1 MRKYTVIASILLS
14 FLSVLSGGHH
24 ESKAFPVVQQELF
37 QTPHYIPLLENPPQI
52 DVKAEMRSNLM
63 IEAQVRDNSYQAFSA
78 FLFINKVMSW
88 ATKWCRWTRPRSGP
102 QVFGTNSETF
112 DLEQRA

>member
-1 MRKYTVIASILLS
+1 MRKYTVIASLFLS

-24 ESKAFPVVQQELF
+24 ESKAFPVIKQEPF

-52 DVKAEMRSNLM
+52 DVKAEMKSNLM
-63 IEAQVRDNSYQAFSA
+63 IEAQVRDNEYQAFSA

-88 ATKWCRWTRPRSGP
+88 ATKWCRWTRHPERFTS
-102 QVFGTNSETF
+102 FWRKFRN
-112 DLEQRA
+112 D

>member
-52 DVKAEMRSNLM
+52 
-63 IEAQVRDNSYQAFSA
+63 
-78 FLFINKVMSW
+78 
-88 ATKWCRWTRPRSGP
+88 G
-102 QVFGTNSETF
+102 
-112 DLEQRA
+112 RAHV